1 LFNRLFACFMKY
13 TIANTLMVMA
23 TFDMRRAVKV
33 IANSYTFTENSFQ
46 TLAGNHTQD
55 SYWVR

>member
-1 LFNRLFACFMKY
+1 MKY